1 MEEKLKELLHEI
13 DEAKKEV
20 KSSIEKEDNQKKRE
34 MHLQFLD
41 ALERFQENIMHFS
54 ILVMLHKLL

>member
-13 DEAKKEV
+13 DEAKKET

-34 MHLQFLD
+34 IHLQFLD
-41 ALERFQENIMHFS
+41 ALEHFQENIMHFS

>member
-1 MEEKLKELLHEI
+1 MEETIKKLLQEI
-13 DEAKKEV
+13 DEAKKDV

-34 MHLQFLD
+34 IHLQFLD
-41 ALERFQENIMHFS
+41 ALEHFQENIMHFS